1 VTRRPERVAFDAGGG
16 IVLAGDAWGSPD
28 GPPVLLLHGGGQTR
42 HAWGGT
48 AAALAGAGWRAIAL
62 DQRGHGDST
71 WAPDGDYRIDA
82 FADDLRAVVA
92 ALPARPAVVGASL
105 GGLATLVVEGET
117 PGTLAAVV
125 LVDIGPRTQPAG
137 VERIVAFMRAR
148 PDGFATLDEAAD
160 AVAAYAPHRPRPRDP
175 KGLEKNLRRTADG
188 RWRWH
193 WDPRLMDGEKRI
205 DATRDPARL
214 DTCARA
220 LRCPTLLVRGRLSD
234 LLSEEDARH
243 FLSLVPTARFADVS
257 GAGHMVAGDRN
268 DRFTRAV
275 VDFLGGLPCPSTSP
289 RRAASPRPARSRS

>member
-1 VTRRPERVAFDAGGG
+1 MRRAERVAFDVGGG
-16 IVLAGDAWGSPD
+16 IVLAGDARGPAD

-42 HAWGGT
+42 HAWGGA
-48 AAALAGAGWRAIAL
+48 AAALGAAGWRAIAL
-62 DQRGHGDST
+62 DQRGHGDSS

-82 FADDLRAVVA
+82 FAGDLRAVVGT
-92 ALPARPAVVGASL
+92 LSRPPAVVGASL

-137 VERIVAFMRAR
+137 VERIIGFMRAR
-148 PDGFATLDEAAD
+148 PDGFATLEEAAD
-160 AVAAYAPHRPRPRDP
+160 AVAAYAPHRPRPRDTA
-175 KGLEKNLRRTADG
+175 GLRKNLRQGRDG

-193 WDPRLMDGEKRI
+193 WDPRLMSGDKRI
-205 DATRDPARL
+205 EATRDPARL
-214 DTCARA
+214 DACARA

-243 FLSLVPTARFADVS
+243 FLDIVPAARFADVS

-275 VDFLGGLPCPSTSP
+275 VEFLGGTPCPSTSE